1 MSGILLGAGDM
12 AVGKTESPAL
22 MEHIL
27 NFRVN

>member
-1 MSGILLGAGDM
+1 MSGILGAGDM

-27 NFRVN
+27 NFIVN